1 MARRVKEPSREI
13 LFNRLDVSANNID
26 GDVFINIDFEGT
38 IMTDGSESAVMS
50 HSKLY
55 KKDSNIAIDQ
65 SIGNSIK
72 EFLTELK
79 INIGIQNLTNIPTKK
94 KRKRRKTTSSKK

>member
-1 MARRVKEPSREI
+1 MARKVKEPSREI

-79 INIGIQNLTNIPTKK
+79 INIGIQNLTNVPTKK

>member
-79 INIGIQNLTNIPTKK
+79 INIGIQNLTNVPTKK
-94 KRKRRKTTSSKK
+94 KRKRRKATSSKK

>member
-79 INIGIQNLTNIPTKK
+79 INIGIQNLTNVPTKK

>member
-79 INIGIQNLTNIPTKK
+79 INIGIQNLTNVPTK
-94 KRKRRKTTSSKK
+94 KRKRRKATSSKK